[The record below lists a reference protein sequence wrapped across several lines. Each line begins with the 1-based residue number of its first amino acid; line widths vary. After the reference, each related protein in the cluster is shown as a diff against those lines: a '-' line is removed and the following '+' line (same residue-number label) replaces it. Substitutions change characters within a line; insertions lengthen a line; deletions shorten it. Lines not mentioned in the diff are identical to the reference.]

1 MTDLLLDPDTG
12 DLCIL
17 EGDLCTVTTEQ
28 ELTRQA
34 VMVTLRTF
42 RGEWFRNISTGVP
55 WIENENNKI
64 ALLGKVSKDFVD
76 SQIRLAIKSLPEVLG
91 ISNYSTKFNQQTGLM
106 SLTANILSAGGTISL
121 VNETFDIN
129 T

>member
-12 DLCIL
+12 DLCIF

-42 RGEWFRNISTGVP
+42 RGEWFRNINTGVP

-106 SLTANILSAGGTISL
+106 SLTTNILSAGGTISL

>member
-17 EGDLCTVTTEQ
+17 NGELCIITTEE

-34 VMVTLRTF
+34 IIITLNTF
-42 RGEWFRNISTGVP
+42 KGEWFRNIDYGTP

-64 ALLGKVSKDFVD
+64 ALLGKTSRSFVD
-76 SQIRLAIKSLPEVLG
+76 SQIRLAIKSLPEVVS
-91 ISNYSTKFNQQTGLM
+91 ISEYSSTFNQITGEM
-106 SLTANILSAGGTISL
+106 SISVGVISKNGNLVL
-121 VNETFDIN
+121 VNESFTGI
-129 T
+129 

>member
-12 DLCIL
+12 DLCIF

-42 RGEWFRNISTGVP
+42 RGEWFRNINTGVP

-91 ISNYSTKFNQQTGLM
+91 ISNYNTKFNQQTGLM

>member
-12 DLCIL
+12 DLCIF

-42 RGEWFRNISTGVP
+42 RGEWFRNINTGVP